1 MFGAK
6 EEQEEAEEGGGE
18 KALLSKMKTKERKKF
33 LKNKEKDKI
42 TTKDAKVLMG
52 GVNMSEGAEMIK
64 KMSNKVSE
72 KSKKIKKGAGANEIT
87 K

>member
-1 MFGAK
+1 
-6 EEQEEAEEGGGE
+6 
-18 KALLSKMKTKERKKF
+18 MKSKERKKY
-33 LKNKEKDKI
+33 LKNKAKDKI

-72 KSKKIKKGAGANEIT
+72 KSKKIKKG
-87 K
+87 